1 MIEMKTGILHFN
13 YCQTSDK
20 NCRYSPW
27 VAIFSN
33 MTTRKRKI
41 LTMKL
46 FVKRKHIS
54 SMFCQGSLL
63 MRISMIKKWQLS
75 NWKTWKTLVL
85 TPITLRLNVSI
96 VRNIRRHQKESS
108 YRYQLFK
115 FPPVFMKRNTPTVI
129 HSNLLLM
136 VVLSISVF
144 SKPRQQVLQIWTRP
158 ILQRKLAKK

>member
-41 LTMKL
+41 LTMK
-46 FVKRKHIS
+46 HIS

-75 NWKTWKTLVL
+75 NWKTWKALVL
-85 TPITLRLNVSI
+85 TPITLRLNVSK
-96 VRNIRRHQKESS
+96 VQNIRRLQKESS

-158 ILQRKLAKK
+158 IFKRKLAKK